1 MSHRPMRDRLA
12 IGQRWQRRRD
22 RQIARIRQIH
32 RPDRLAEL
40 ELLDPPPTV
49 RPVSLVAFSDLRT
62 KWRALDETP
71 SPTERT
77 QRT

>member
-1 MSHRPMRDRLA
+1 MSRPSMRDRLA

-40 ELLDPPPTV
+40 ELLNPPPTV
-49 RPVSLVAFSDLRT
+49 RPMLLVAFSDLRT
-62 KWRALDETP
+62 KWRALVETP